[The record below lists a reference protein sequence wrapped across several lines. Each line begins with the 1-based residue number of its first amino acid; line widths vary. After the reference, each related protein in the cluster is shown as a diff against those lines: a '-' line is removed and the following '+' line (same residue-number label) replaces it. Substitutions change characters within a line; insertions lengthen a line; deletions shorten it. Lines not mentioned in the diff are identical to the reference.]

1 MLQYF
6 QSRLEKLFSEENFMQ
21 AAVVNVPGEAPR
33 YQTFPDP
40 SLIEGEALVHVR
52 AAGLHNLVKSIASGA
67 HYSAAGSGPAVP
79 GVDGVGVLDD
89 GSRVYFLFV
98 RKPWGTMAE
107 LAAAPRKSLVPVPD
121 ALSDAQA
128 AAIPN
133 PGMSAWNSL
142 KDRAA
147 LSPGETVLILGA
159 TGVAGQLA
167 IQVAR
172 LLGAKR
178 VIAAGRNV
186 DAIASAKVD
195 AVIALGQPEDA
206 LREAFTAEAASGIDV
221 VIDYVW
227 GRPTE
232 VLLEALAKG
241 FKTQDTHRTRLV
253 EVGAMAGPTITLPG
267 ATLRSIDLAL
277 LGSGFGSVPL
287 DRVLAAIPTLF
298 QMAAAG
304 KLTVAAEPVPLAQVE
319 SAWNRVEKG
328 RRIVFTI

>member
-1 MLQYF
+1 
-6 QSRLEKLFSEENFMQ
+6 MQ
-21 AAVVNVPGEAPR
+21 AAVVNVPGQAPK

-40 SLIEGEALVHVR
+40 TPDAGEALVRVR

-67 HYSAAGSGPAVP
+67 HYSSVTSGPAVP

-89 GSRVYFLFV
+89 GRRVYFLFV

-107 LAAAPRKSLVPVPD
+107 LAAAPLNTIIPVPD
-121 ALSDAQA
+121 ALSDAEA

-133 PGMSAWNSL
+133 PGMSAWISL

-147 LSPGETVLILGA
+147 LSTGETVLILGA
-159 TGVAGQLA
+159 TGVAGQFA
-167 IQVAR
+167 IQAAR

-178 VIAAGRNV
+178 IIAAGRNV
-186 DAIASAKVD
+186 DAIAAADVD

-206 LREAFTAEAASGIDV
+206 LREAFAAEAASGIHV
-221 VIDYVW
+221 VVDYLW

-232 VLLEALAKG
+232 LLLEALAKG
-241 FKTQDTHRTRLV
+241 FTTQATHRTRLV

-277 LGSGFGSVPL
+277 MGSGFGSVSV
-287 DRVLAAIPTLF
+287 DRVLATIPTLY
-298 QMAAAG
+298 QLAATG
-304 KLTVAAEPVPLAQVE
+304 KLTVATVPVPLAEVE
-319 SAWNRVEKG
+319 AAWNRVEKG